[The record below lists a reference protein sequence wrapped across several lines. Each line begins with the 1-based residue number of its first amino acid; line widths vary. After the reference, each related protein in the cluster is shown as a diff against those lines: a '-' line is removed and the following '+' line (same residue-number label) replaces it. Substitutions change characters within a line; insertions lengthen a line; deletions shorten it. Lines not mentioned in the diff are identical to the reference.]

1 MTNKKLKEKLHARLS
16 EFYINAQ
23 HQFGDN
29 ESFHS
34 LMIDCLI
41 DLIGYNAACL
51 IENEVVTLEKAIEMS
66 QKDIKTVIQL
76 YRTALKANQVNNLT
90 NELANLEH

>member
-1 MTNKKLKEKLHARLS
+1 MTNKKLKEKLDVGLS
-16 EFYINAQ
+16 EFYVNAQ

-29 ESFHS
+29 GSFHS

-51 IENEVVTLEKAIEMS
+51 IENEAVTLEKAIEMS

-76 YRTALKANQVNNLT
+76 YRTALKANQVNNLRK
-90 NELANLEH
+90 ELANLEH

>member
-34 LMIDCLI
+34 LMIDALM
-41 DLIGYNAACL
+41 DLVGYNAACL
-51 IENEVVTLEKAIEMS
+51 IENDVVTLEKAIEMS

-76 YRTALKANQVNNLT
+76 YRTALKTSVANNLKKELT
-90 NELANLEH
+90 NSKH